1 MISLKYGSIGPKVKV
16 KAVEVLKSLP
26 FENSEMLKCILFYLT
41 LVMEWKVYPNLLNDR
56 FLLIKTVLE
65 KRQWATQCLENL
77 FYLIESVVV
86 IQQLQVEGPCA
97 HV

>member
-1 MISLKYGSIGPKVKV
+1 M

-26 FENSEMLKCILFYLT
+26 FENSEMLKSKYILFYLT
-41 LVMEWKVYPNLLNDR
+41 LVMEWKVYPNLLSDR

-65 KRQWATQCLENL
+65 KRQWATQRLENL